1 LDATLEFF
9 LRHGVVLL
17 FVYVFADQVGVPVPA
32 VPALLAVGAL
42 AGAGKTSFAPM
53 LVAGT
58 LASLLADL
66 IWYELG
72 RRRGQSVLRL
82 LCKVSLAPD
91 TCVRRT
97 ENLFIRYGV
106 RSLIFAKFV
115 PGLSTVAPPLAGVV
129 GVALPRFIGYSAL
142 AAALWVTA
150 WSGLGYL
157 AGDTLD
163 RVAAGSARFG
173 TTLAGL
179 VVGASVVY
187 VGVRWIQRVLFLRRL
202 RVARVSV
209 EELRR
214 HLDRGAP
221 LTLIDLRSA
230 VDVGL
235 EPHVI
240 PGALW
245 IAPEELERRHAE
257 IPRDRD
263 IVLYCS

>member
-1 LDATLEFF
+1 MDATLKFF

-53 LVAGT
+53 LLAGT

-66 IWYELG
+66 IWYYLG
-72 RRRGQSVLRL
+72 RTRGQRVLRV
-82 LCKVSLAPD
+82 LCKVSLSPD

-97 ENLFIRYGV
+97 ETLFIRYGV
-106 RSLIFAKFV
+106 RSLIVAKFI

-129 GVALPRFIGYSAL
+129 GVALPRFVVYSAA

-150 WSGLGYL
+150 WAGLGYL
-157 AGDTLD
+157 AGDALD
-163 RVAAGSARFG
+163 RVAADSARFG
-173 TTLAGL
+173 TTLVAL
-179 VVGASVVY
+179 VVAASVLY
-187 VGVRWIQRVLFLRRL
+187 IAVRWIQRVRFLRQLRIARL
-202 RVARVSV
+202 GV
-209 EELRR
+209 EDLQRR
-214 HLDRGAP
+214 LDGGPP
-221 LTLIDLRSA
+221 LILIDLRSA
-230 VDVGL
+230 IDVGL
-235 EPHVI
+235 EPHTI

-263 IVLYCS
+263 VVLYCS

>member
-1 LDATLEFF
+1 MEATVEFF

-17 FVYVFADQVGVPVPA
+17 FVYVFADQIGVPVPA

-42 AGAGKTSFAPM
+42 AGAGKTSLGPM

-66 IWYELG
+66 IWYYLG
-72 RRRGQSVLRL
+72 RTRGQSVLRL
-82 LCKVSLAPD
+82 LCKISLSPD

-97 ENLFIRYGV
+97 QGLFIRYGV
-106 RSLIFAKFV
+106 RSLVVAKFI

-129 GVALPRFIGYSAL
+129 GVALPRFIIYSVA

-157 AGDTLD
+157 AGDALD
-163 RVAAGSARFG
+163 KVAASTARFG
-173 TTLAGL
+173 TTLVVL
-179 VVGASVVY
+179 VVAVSSAY
-187 VGVRWIQRVLFLRRL
+187 IAVRWIQRVVFIRRL
-202 RVARVSV
+202 RVARVTV

-214 HLDRGAP
+214 RIEGGAP
-221 LTLIDLRSA
+221 LILIDLRSA
-230 VDVGL
+230 IDVGL

-245 IAPEELERRHAE
+245 ISPDELERRHAE

-263 IVLYCS
+263 VVLYCS